1 MQGNEASDHSKASSI
16 SLLQHK
22 KKMVKSKNSTLR
34 KHDLTNKQQMCKL
47 RQ

>member
-1 MQGNEASDHSKASSI
+1 MQGNEASVHSKESRI
-16 SLLQHK
+16 SLLQH